1 MQGEAEGDVEA
12 CRRGMGRLRRVMWR
26 QADNPL
32 APRDKYEVRRTFSQ
46 PPGPP
51 SAVESP
57 ASPAERRQRERERE
71 RERERGREGGRAAP
85 SSPPGKSLSHQ
96 IMAAAD
102 RLSRTAPIRAPC
114 RYVAGIRYFFSS
126 LARHRGV
133 AQKRERE
140 SERERERERERE
152 SWNPLELRRAWV
164 PFGGWAR
171 ASSRLFIWPI
181 FPGEMYAG
189 LSGSDANIRDFETE

>member
-71 RERERGREGGRAAP
+71 GGREGRAEFPAGEVTQ
-85 SSPPGKSLSHQ
+85 SSDYG
-96 IMAAAD
+96 
-102 RLSRTAPIRAPC
+102 C
-114 RYVAGIRYFFSS
+114 G
-126 LARHRGV
+126 
-133 AQKRERE
+133 
-140 SERERERERERE
+140 
-152 SWNPLELRRAWV
+152 
-164 PFGGWAR
+164 
-171 ASSRLFIWPI
+171 
-181 FPGEMYAG
+181 
-189 LSGSDANIRDFETE
+189 